1 MPAMTYPSTSDA
13 EARRGQKRRP
23 GEEGKVSDIT
33 IQMAEQGGPHGHGD
47 AQRGVPM
54 DRNLGLE
61 IVRVTEAAAL
71 SAGRWMGKGDKEA
84 ADQAA
89 VDAMRFA
96 LQSVDMDGIVVIGEG
111 EKDEAPMLYN
121 GERVGNG
128 QLPQV
133 DVAVDPVDG
142 TTVLAKGSNNALAI
156 VGIAPRGTLYYPPK
170 IVYMNKIA
178 VGAVGRGHI
187 HIDAPPAENLR
198 AVAAAKEC
206 DIGDLTVVILDR
218 PRHEE
223 LIARVR
229 EAGAR
234 IRLITDGD
242 VAGALMAALED
253 HSGVDLLMGVGGAP
267 EAVLAACALK
277 CVGGEIQC
285 RLWPRD
291 AQERQAALDA
301 GLAPAELERV
311 LTTDDLC
318 GGDNAFFVAT
328 GITNGELLRGVQYGG
343 SGGRTHS
350 VMMRS
355 RSGTV
360 RWIEAVHR
368 WARLPDNLTGPAH
381 QEAWRD
387 RTRLARPANE
397 QRP

>member
-1 MPAMTYPSTSDA
+1 MCVEEESIMDTESAGRDNGGSGQSTASL
-13 EARRGQKRRP
+13 
-23 GEEGKVSDIT
+23 
-33 IQMAEQGGPHGHGD
+33 
-47 AQRGVPM
+47 

-61 IVRVTEAAAL
+61 LVRVTEAAAL
-71 SAGRWMGKGDKEA
+71 AAGRWMGKGDKEA

-96 LQSVDMDGIVVIGEG
+96 LESVDMDGVVVIGEG
-111 EKDEAPMLYN
+111 EKDAAPMLYI
-121 GERVGNG
+121 GERVGTG

-142 TTVLAKGSNNALAI
+142 TTVLAKGANNALAI
-156 VGIAPRGTLYYPPK
+156 VALAPRGTLYYPPR
-170 IVYMNKIA
+170 IVYMKKIA
-178 VGAVGRGHI
+178 VGEVGRGRI
-187 HIDAPPAENLR
+187 HIDATPAENLR
-198 AVAAAKEC
+198 ALALAKDCEV
-206 DIGDLTVVILDR
+206 DDLTIVILDR

-234 IRLITDGD
+234 IKLISDGD
-242 VAGALMAALED
+242 VAGALMAALEE
-253 HSGVDLLMGVGGAP
+253 HSGVDMLLGVGGAP

-291 AQERQAALDA
+291 DAERQAALAA
-301 GLAPAELERV
+301 GLAPAELDRV

-318 GGDNAFFVAT
+318 GGDNTFFAAT
-328 GITNGELLRGVQYGG
+328 GITNGELVHGVHYGG
-343 SGGRTHS
+343 HGGQTHS

-360 RWIEAVHR
+360 RWIHAVHR
-368 WARLPDNLTGPAH
+368 WARLPHDATGPGH
-381 QEAWRD
+381 PEAWRD
-387 RTRLARPANE
+387 RTRLAQGGA
-397 QRP
+397 